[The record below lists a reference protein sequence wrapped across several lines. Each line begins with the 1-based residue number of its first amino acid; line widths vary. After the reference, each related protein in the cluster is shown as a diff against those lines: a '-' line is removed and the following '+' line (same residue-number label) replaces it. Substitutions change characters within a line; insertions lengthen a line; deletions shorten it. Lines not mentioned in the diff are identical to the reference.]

1 MSNLFASEWRDVSA
15 LDVYHEFI
23 SQSEVANELW
33 FQIQL
38 ITGKVQHTDIESD
51 ALVLRLLDRMSTL
64 RVPLNRP
71 TRINGLRSTFD
82 GNYQIRGE
90 LSSDG
95 TSRGYWTNCYNTP
108 LIEDVAL
115 WQKLIALMFLRQIH
129 TTIEVAEDLSV
140 KITAY
145 DFATAQVLLF
155 TTAADGVQLRNKT
168 KAAYMVNY
176 LPDRKIQLT
185 SKPHSSDYDDVV
197 LDMFIYSVKKSQG
210 TPECRYLLGAETGSV
225 FSFSD
230 WLKVPIENLDGND
243 LSLEQ
248 NERMNNFKAIALE
261 KVGNNPWLPKS

>member
-1 MSNLFASEWRDVSA
+1 MSKLFASEWRDVSA
-15 LDVYHEFI
+15 LEVYHEI
-23 SQSEVANELW
+23 VSQSEVANELW

-38 ITGKVQHTDIESD
+38 ITGKVQHTDVESD
-51 ALVLRLLDRMSTL
+51 ALALRLLDRMSTL
-64 RVPLNRP
+64 RIPLNRP
-71 TRINGLRSTFD
+71 TRIEGLRSTFD

-95 TSRGYWTNCYNTP
+95 GSLGYWINCYNTP

-115 WQKLIALMFLRQIH
+115 WQKLIALMFLRRIH
-129 TTIEVAEDLSV
+129 ATIEVAEDLSV
-140 KITAY
+140 RIRAY

-185 SKPHSSDYDDVV
+185 STPYSSG
-197 LDMFIYSVKKSQG
+197 LDSITLVKAAFNGITLPNYTEYQYQLNAS
-210 TPECRYLLGAETGSV
+210 TGSV

-243 LSLEQ
+243 LNLEQ
-248 NERMNNFKAIALE
+248 NER

>member
-1 MSNLFASEWRDVSA
+1 MSKLDTWEWRDVSA
-15 LDVYHEFI
+15 LEVYREFV

-38 ITGKVQHTDIESD
+38 ITGKVQHANCNQD
-51 ALVLRLLDRMSTL
+51 AITLIFLDNPSSLRI
-64 RVPLNRP
+64 PLNNP
-71 TRINGLRSTFD
+71 TKLNGLRSTAD

-90 LSSDG
+90 LSNDG
-95 TSRGYWTNCYNTP
+95 ESLGYWINCYNTP

-155 TTAADGVQLRNKT
+155 TTAADGVQFRNKT

-185 SKPHSSDYDDVV
+185 STPYSSGLDSMV
-197 LDMFIYSVKKSQG
+197 LVKAAFNGIRLPNYTEYPYQLNAS
-210 TPECRYLLGAETGSV
+210 TGSV